1 MRHGGLGAGAAR
13 RLARLGMMGAALAT
27 ALGVLPAQAQKS
39 ADTLRIPF
47 ADPIQTAALYYDAK
61 NEVALTSTA
70 IFDTLICYDRH
81 TGGYAPLLAA
91 SWRQVDD
98 RTIEFKLRQDVAFH
112 DGAPF
117 TADDVVFTLNWIV
130 DPAAKLRW
138 GVINFGWLERA
149 EKVDAATVRV
159 IAKEPTPLAM
169 LRLAAAGE
177 ILSARSAPAGPDKSE
192 YLRKRPIGTGPYK
205 IISFDSDGGV
215 LVKNPEF
222 RHGSPCK
229 PAASIGKIRII
240 PMPDPQTQLAQLTV
254 GGIDYLLVRAK
265 DLPEMVA
272 GNPDLAVT
280 ASEGSILQHLAIDG
294 IGRSGV
300 PALSSLK
307 VRQAIAMA
315 LDREFIVRSVLPGG
329 AAIHGADAL
338 CARGQLG
345 CDYSTKPPAYDPP
358 GARKLLADAGYADG
372 FDVPIIAMPGSWE
385 VADAISGEL
394 RKIGIRA
401 TVEKATQGTMREKQA
416 QGRMSL
422 FAAFWPT
429 NTNLDASSIISYY
442 FDETPRNYWND
453 KTIADWAA
461 TALKTA
467 DIEKRKAIYRQ
478 IYDRNNEQVYV
489 LPLAVVPTVVVHT
502 KDLIID
508 PDPPHALG
516 SLLYDMRWK

>member
-1 MRHGGLGAGAAR
+1 MRRWVSSGSR
-13 RLARLGMMGAALAT
+13 RLLTRSIFVAALA
-27 ALGVLPAQAQKS
+27 AAILAANQAQAQKS

-47 ADPIQTAALYYDAK
+47 ADPIQTASLYYDAK
-61 NEVALTSTA
+61 NEVALTSMAT
-70 IFDTLICYDRH
+70 FDTLICYDRH
-81 TGGYAPLLAA
+81 TGGYLPLLAT

-98 RTIEFKLRQDVAFH
+98 RTLEFTLRQDVTFH
-112 DGAPF
+112 DGSPF
-117 TADDVVFTLNWIV
+117 TADDVVFTLNWVI

-138 GVINFGWLERA
+138 AVINFGWLERA
-149 EKVDAATVRV
+149 EKVDDHTVRI

-177 ILSARSAPAGPDKSE
+177 ILSAKSAPATPDKSE
-192 YLRKRPIGTGPYK
+192 YLRKRPVGTGPYK
-205 IISFDSDGGV
+205 IVSLDASAGGE
-215 LVKNPEF
+215 LVKNPDY
-222 RHGSPCK
+222 RHGNPCK
-229 PAASIGKIRII
+229 PAGSIGKIRII
-240 PMPDPQTQLAQLTV
+240 PIPDAQTQLAQLTV

-265 DLPEMVA
+265 DVPDMVA

-329 AAIHGADAL
+329 NAIHGADAL
-338 CARGQLG
+338 CTRDQLG
-345 CDYSTKPPAYDPP
+345 CDYSTKPPPFDRA
-358 GARKLLADAGYADG
+358 GAKKLLAEAGYADG
-372 FDVPIIAMPGSWE
+372 FDVGIIAMPGSWE

-416 QGRMSL
+416 QGKMSL

-429 NTNLDASSIISYY
+429 LTNLDASSIISYY
-442 FDETPRNYWND
+442 FDDTPRNYWND
-453 KTIADWAA
+453 KVIPGLAE
-461 TALKTA
+461 TALKTV
-467 DIEKRKAIYRQ
+467 DIEKRKAIYRE

-489 LPLAVVPTVVVHT
+489 LPLAVAPTVVVHT
-502 KDLIID
+502 KDLYID
-508 PDPPHALG
+508 PNPPHALG
-516 SLLYDMRWK
+516 TAFYDMRWK